1 MATFSC
7 SSLSLGKYFFNRSF
21 LDESN
26 YSLSSQFPNSGHEL
40 FQGGDETLPGHRTVP
55 QKKAAGFKGLLME
68 LMLGIWGTSSF
79 ER

>member
-1 MATFSC
+1 M
-7 SSLSLGKYFFNRSF
+7 
-21 LDESN
+21 DESN

-40 FQGGDETLPGHRTVP
+40 FQGVMKHCLGTEQCLR
-55 QKKAAGFKGLLME
+55 KKAAGFKGLLME